1 MLDQYRRLKAEH
13 PGCILL
19 FRMGDF
25 YETFG
30 DDALIASRVLGIALT
45 SRDKKRDPIPLAGVP
60 HHAVESYLKKLVQH
74 GYSVAI
80 AEQMESASEAKGLV
94 ERQVIEVVTPGT
106 VTRPGLLETQE
117 SNFIVALLP
126 GPERI
131 GVAVAEVST
140 GEFRVGQA
148 APGDLE
154 AIAIEFP
161 ARELLIPDDSFRS
174 DGGAANGA
182 GAGAT
187 IHPSPLDAIGFGAA
201 TPTRWERARFDPR
214 SGEAELR
221 RRFEVLSLEA
231 FGLDAGREG
240 MGAAGALLAYLQT
253 LKKSDLPQFRDLRPL
268 REGAPLVVDEVT
280 LRNLEVLASPAGH
293 EHTLLA
299 LLDRTETSM
308 GARALRALLRSPSS
322 DRALLDERLTRTAC
336 FAGSALLRGEMRD
349 RLHRFPDLERC
360 LGLLGS
366 GRATPRDLGSLRD
379 ALRRLPALR
388 LALEGRSNPVL
399 DAWRRGLPD
408 LSDLAA
414 ELESSL
420 VEELPLHATQGGII
434 RPGYDGELDRLR
446 GDASDVRARV
456 LALEARER
464 ERTGIANLRVL
475 YHRTFGYLIEVT
487 RSQLGRVPDDYVR
500 RQTLTGAERFVTP
513 ELSQMEQKIEA
524 ASVESHKIETAHFQR
539 LRDLAL
545 ARIGDLHAAARVVSE
560 IDLHLALG
568 DVAGRER
575 WVRPELVAD
584 RRLLLERERHPMVER
599 ALPPGGFVP
608 NDCLLDP
615 DTEQVWLIT
624 GPNMGGKSTFL
635 RQVGLCVYLAQI
647 GSFVPCASATVGVVD
662 RIFTRVGASD
672 QIARGASTFFVE
684 MKETATILRQASD
697 RSLVLLDE
705 VGRGTSTYDGL
716 SLAWAVTEALHD
728 GPRAKPRTI
737 FATHYHELTEL
748 TDHLPRLRNRTVRVA
763 EEGGEIVFL
772 HQIAPGRA
780 DRSYGI
786 HVAQLAGVTEP
797 VLRRAREVLA
807 RLEAEHA
814 RPDPDRTAPRNRGTV
829 GKHAEEGVSAAERR
843 ALLEALAELPVES
856 LTPVQALNELA
867 GLRDR
872 ARSAGAA
879 TARALDP
886 LQHSRE

>member
-45 SRDKKRDPIPLAGVP
+45 SRDKKRDPLPLAGVP

-80 AEQMESASEAKGLV
+80 AEQMEAASEAKGLV

-106 VTRPGLLETQE
+106 VTRPGLLDTQE

-126 GPERI
+126 GEERV

-140 GEFRVGQA
+140 GEFRVGHV

-154 AIAIEFP
+154 TIAIEFP
-161 ARELLIPDDSFRS
+161 AREVLVPEDAFRTC
-174 DGGAANGA
+174 DGTGA
-182 GAGAT
+182 GVQPLAT
-187 IHPSPLDAIGFGAA
+187 LGFGGA
-201 TPTRWERARFDPR
+201 TPTRWEPARFDAR
-214 SGEAELR
+214 SGEAELK
-221 RRFEVLSLEA
+221 RRFQVLSLDA
-231 FGLDAGREG
+231 FGLDGAREG

-268 REGAPLVVDEVT
+268 HEGAPLVVDDVT
-280 LRNLEVLASPAGH
+280 LRNLEVLASPAGP

-308 GARALRALLRSPSS
+308 GARGLRALLRAPTS
-322 DRALLDERLTRTAC
+322 DRALLDARLAKTEC
-336 FAGSALLRGEMRD
+336 FAASAVLRGEMRD
-349 RLHRFPDLERC
+349 RLHRVPDLERC

-379 ALRRLPALR
+379 GLRRLPGLR
-388 LALEGRSNPVL
+388 LALEGRSHPVL

-414 ELESSL
+414 ELEAAL
-420 VEELPLHATQGGII
+420 VEELPLHATQGGIV
-434 RPGYDGELDRLR
+434 RPGYDEELDRLR

-456 LALEARER
+456 LALEAHER

-500 RQTLTGAERFVTP
+500 RQTLTGAERFATP
-513 ELSQMEQKIEA
+513 ELSQMEQRIEA

-539 LRDLAL
+539 IRDLAL
-545 ARIGDLHAAARVVSE
+545 ARIGDLTLAARVIAE
-560 IDLHLALG
+560 IDLHLSLG

-575 WVRPELVAD
+575 WVKPELADD
-584 RRLLLERERHPMVER
+584 RRLILEKARHPMVER
-599 ALPPGGFVP
+599 SLPPGGFVP
-608 NDCLLDP
+608 NDCILDP

-647 GSFVPCASATVGVVD
+647 GSFVPCAAATVGLVD

-672 QIARGASTFFVE
+672 QIARGASTFFIE
-684 MKETATILRQASD
+684 MKETATILRQATD

-728 GPRAKPRTI
+728 GPQARPRTI

-772 HQIAPGRA
+772 HQITPGRA

-797 VLRRAREVLA
+797 VLRRARDVLA
-807 RLEAEHA
+807 RLDAEHA
-814 RPDPDRTAPRNRGTV
+814 RSGPERTGARKRGTPV
-829 GKHAEEGVSAAERR
+829 EHGDGGVSWEERR
-843 ALLEALAELPVES
+843 ALLTALADLPVES

-867 GLRDR
+867 RLRDQAR
-872 ARSAGAA
+872 ATAGAA
-879 TARALDP
+879 SAAALDP